1 MKTQKISIYLF
12 LISALMFSCDELDE
26 LTEFDVDA
34 GFNTTINVNIEE
46 QTDGDDSSA
55 TLSETAVIDISDN
68 QDIADNFDLIENVSI
83 TSLTYKIINYLGDD
97 DATITNASITFG
109 STTIDIDDINLKNAD
124 ESNTVYEIENT
135 SQLGTIGNFL
145 ENNPV
150 INIVLNGTVSSTPVQ
165 FDIRVNLETNVT
177 IDAV

>member
-1 MKTQKISIYLF
+1 MV
-12 LISALMFSCDELDE
+12 SALMFSCDELDE

-34 GFNTTINVNIEE
+34 GFNTVISVAIAE
-46 QTDGDDSSA
+46 QTDGGDSSA
-55 TLSETAVIDISDN
+55 TLSETAVIDISEN

-83 TSLTYKIINYLGDD
+83 TSLTYQIDNYSVGDD

-109 STTIDIDDINLKNAD
+109 STTINIDDINLKNAD
-124 ESNTVYEIENT
+124 DSDTVYEIDNT

-150 INIVLNGTVSSTPVQ
+150 LNVVLNGTVSSTPVQ
-165 FDIRVNLETNVT
+165 FNIRVNLDTTVT